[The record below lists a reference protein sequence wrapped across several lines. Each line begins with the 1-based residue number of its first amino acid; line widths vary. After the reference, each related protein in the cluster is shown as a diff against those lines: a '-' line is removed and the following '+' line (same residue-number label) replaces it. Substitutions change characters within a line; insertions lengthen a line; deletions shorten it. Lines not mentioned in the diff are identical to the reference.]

1 MEQEAFGM
9 SLKDVANRLDNVQL
23 PEIIPLSLYDD
34 DGTGRL
40 VYYALDLYVTQAW
53 KVSPRRETWS

>member
-53 KVSPRRETWS
+53 KVSP